1 LLYVDSYDLYFITET
16 WLHDGVCSGLLDPD
30 SDFNI
35 LRKDRT
41 VMRGGVVCVM
51 AKKHLRVMPV
61 SLADEFCSL
70 EMLCFDLIVTNSK
83 LRFFLLYRPPPLDAE
98 AVSYMRL
105 LVQCLSRYESNK
117 YPSVIV
123 GDLNLPKIN
132 WHTCTGFDNDVY
144 MLFLSYVIESSY
156 IQLVDFPTRDAN
168 ILDVILTSDES
179 LITAI
184 ESDLPVGTVTIYL

>member
-1 LLYVDSYDLYFITET
+1 V
-16 WLHDGVCSGLLDPD
+16 
-30 SDFNI
+30 
-35 LRKDRT
+35 
-41 VMRGGVVCVM
+41 
-51 AKKHLRVMPV
+51 
-61 SLADEFCSL
+61 
-70 EMLCFDLIVTNSK
+70 
-83 LRFFLLYRPPPLDAE
+83 LYRPPPLDAE

-156 IQLVDFPTRDAN
+156 IQLVTFPHMM
-168 ILDVILTSDES
+168 LTF
-179 LITAI
+179 LM
-184 ESDLPVGTVTIYL
+184 